1 MQVTC
6 AAKGPFS
13 LAALRVFV
21 DSNQPA
27 FAIYECCIIQLKVTF
42 VKKKQMPKLKQFIR
56 ELILPDGKGKNIK

>member
-21 DSNQPA
+21 DSNQPV
-27 FAIYECCIIQLKVTF
+27 FAIYEYCIIQLKVTF
-42 VKKKQMPKLKQFIR
+42 VKKKKTNARVKAIH
-56 ELILPDGKGKNIK
+56 